1 MAKPIPLPDITD
13 EAAKELERD
22 IKRGPTKLQK
32 EIMEQNRAIFNQK
45 RKVMIRDI
53 VQEDKIVF
61 LKMMEKFYSSK
72 AVAHNVDK
80 AILETIFKVA
90 VSGSPYLRALIIEDK
105 EEPVGFALL
114 SFSFATEVGGLVVL
128 LEDLYISEELRGK
141 GLGHKFMQFIEQEY
155 PLAKRFRLEVAKE
168 NTRAIDLYCKLGFEV
183 LEYVQMVKNL

>member
-45 RKVMIRDI
+45 EKGMIRDI

-61 LKMMEKFYSSK
+61 LEMIETFYSSK

-80 AILETIFKVA
+80 SILETIFNVA

-128 LEDLYISEELRGK
+128 LEDLYISEERRGK
-141 GLGHKFMQFIEQEY
+141 GLGHKFMQFMEQEY

-168 NTRAIDLYCKLGFEV
+168 NTRAIDLYGKLGFEV